1 MRKIKRKIEE
11 LDNVLSDQIKDK
23 WKQQEK
29 LQNQID
35 QIKEAMSNVAYTLT
49 KELDQFKKRLDEMEN
64 KS

>member
-1 MRKIKRKIEE
+1 MKLHRKVNE

-29 LQNQID
+29 LQHQID
-35 QIKEAMSNVAYTLT
+35 QIKEALSNVAYKLT
-49 KELDQFKKRLDEMEN
+49 KELDQLKKRLDEMEN

>member
-1 MRKIKRKIEE
+1 MKLHRKVNE

-23 WKQQEK
+23 WKQQKK

-35 QIKEAMSNVAYTLT
+35 QIKEALSNVAYTLT
-49 KELDQFKKRLDEMEN
+49 KELDQLKKRLDEMEN

>member
-35 QIKEAMSNVAYTLT
+35 QIKEALSNVAYTLT

>member
-49 KELDQFKKRLDEMEN
+49 KELDQLKKRLDEMEG

>member
-1 MRKIKRKIEE
+1 MKLRRKVNE

-35 QIKEAMSNVAYTLT
+35 QIKEALSNVAYTLT
-49 KELDQFKKRLDEMEN
+49 KEIDQVKKRLDEMEN

>member
-1 MRKIKRKIEE
+1 MKLHRKVNE

-35 QIKEAMSNVAYTLT
+35 QIKEALSNVAYKLT
-49 KELDQFKKRLDEMEN
+49 KELDQLKKRLDEMEN

>member
-1 MRKIKRKIEE
+1 MKLHRKVNE

-35 QIKEAMSNVAYTLT
+35 QIKEALSNVAYTLT
-49 KELDQFKKRLDEMEN
+49 KEIDQLKKRLDEMEG

>member
-1 MRKIKRKIEE
+1 MKLHRKVNE

-49 KELDQFKKRLDEMEN
+49 KELDQLKKRLDEMEN

>member
-1 MRKIKRKIEE
+1 MKLHRKVNE

-23 WKQQEK
+23 WEQQEK

-35 QIKEAMSNVAYTLT
+35 QIKESLSNVAYTLT
-49 KELDQFKKRLDEMEN
+49 KELDQLKKRLDEMEN